1 MKWSIAWLVLPAALI
16 APGLAAQTYT
26 MVDLGTFS
34 QGVATVVRGPNGAGV
49 ASGSGNPAGPRRDG
63 FGGRRGLV
71 LEAGATPSLVSGLA
85 GSDDT
90 TVFAVN
96 DAGEFVGSSNT
107 AVAARAFTGSRK
119 GDVRELAPLPGDMAS
134 AAYGLNNIGQAVGF
148 SSGPGGE
155 RAVAWSARG
164 APAPLPTPGAV
175 EASRAHAIN
184 ERGDV
189 VGSVSSGGGRR
200 PVVWRSGQTAS
211 DLPPLGGFSTGE
223 VYAINARGTAVG
235 YSSNAAASRRATLW
249 SATGAPTDLGTLPGG
264 DFSEAFGVNDSGDVV
279 GTSTSPGGGT
289 RAVLWTSSGQKIDL
303 NTLVDSHAVVLTK
316 ATGINNRGM
325 IVVVG
330 HAPPPH
336 SHAAGAPSHDH
347 ADTHDLPVR
356 VFLLIRKGGP
366 Q

>member
-1 MKWSIAWLVLPAALI
+1 MNWPVTLIAISAALA
-16 APGLAAQTYT
+16 APGLSAQTYK

-34 QGVATVVRGPNGAGV
+34 QGVATVVRGPNATGI
-49 ASGSGNPAGPRRDG
+49 ASGSGNPAGSRRDG

-71 LEAGATPSLVSGLA
+71 LEAGAVPSLVTGLA
-85 GSDDT
+85 GSDDA

-96 DAGEFVGSSNT
+96 DAGVFVGSSNT

-119 GDVRELAPLPGDMAS
+119 GAVSELPPLSGDVAS

-148 SSGPGGE
+148 SSGASGE
-155 RAVAWSARG
+155 RAVRWSASG
-164 APAPLPTPGAV
+164 APEPLPTPGTP

-189 VGSVSSGGGRR
+189 VGSVSAGGGRR

-211 DLPPLGGFSTGE
+211 NLPPLGGFSTGE
-223 VYAINARGTAVG
+223 VYAVNARGTAVG
-235 YSSNAAASRRATLW
+235 YSSNAAASRRATRW
-249 SATGAPTDLGTLPGG
+249 SVTGVPSELSTLPGG
-264 DFSEAFGVNDSGDVV
+264 NFSEAFGINDAGDVV
-279 GTSTSPGGGT
+279 GTSTSPGDGS
-289 RAVLWTSSGQKIDL
+289 RAVLWTAAGERVDL
-303 NTLVDSHAVVLTK
+303 NTLVNAPTVMLTK

-330 HAPPPH
+330 HEPPAH
-336 SHAAGAPSHDH
+336 SPTAKAPSHDH

-356 VFLLIRKGGP
+356 VFLLTRVGGP

>member
-1 MKWSIAWLVLPAALI
+1 MNWPIRLMALSAAL
-16 APGLAAQTYT
+16 ATPGLSAQTYK

-34 QGVATVVRGPNGAGV
+34 QGVATVVRGPNGTGI
-49 ASGSGNPAGPRRDG
+49 ASGSGNPAGTRRDG

-71 LEAGATPSLVSGLA
+71 LEAGATPSLVTGLA
-85 GSDDT
+85 GSDDA

-96 DAGEFVGSSNT
+96 DAGAFVGSSNT

-119 GDVRELAPLPGDMAS
+119 GAVSELPPLPGDVAS

-148 SSGPGGE
+148 SSGASGE
-155 RAVAWSARG
+155 RAVLWSARG
-164 APAPLPTPGAV
+164 APEHLPTPGTP

-189 VGSVSSGGGRR
+189 VGSVSAGGGRR

-211 DLPPLGGFSTGE
+211 DLPLLGGFSTGE
-223 VYAINARGTAVG
+223 VYAVNARGTAVG
-235 YSSNAAASRRATLW
+235 YSSNAAASRRATRW
-249 SATGAPTDLGTLPGG
+249 SATGAPSELGNLPGG
-264 DFSEAFGVNDSGDVV
+264 NFSEAFGINDAGDVV

-289 RAVLWTSSGQKIDL
+289 RAVLWTGAGERVDL
-303 NTLVDSHAVVLTK
+303 NTLVEAPTVVLTK

-330 HAPPPH
+330 HEPPAH
-336 SHAAGAPSHDH
+336 SPAAKAPSHDH

-356 VFLLIRKGGP
+356 VFLLTRVGGP